1 MQMSSTGDYLRE
13 LADQIDRG
21 VTLCL
26 DIKLDPDPE
35 SLNRHLHLIYRSLA
49 DVTNSAGLATAESE
63 AQFRAALQRAQESG
77 QIPKPPQF

>member
-1 MQMSSTGDYLRE
+1 MSTTGDYLRE

-26 DIKLDPDPE
+26 DIKIDPDPE
-35 SLNRHLHLIYRSLA
+35 SLKWDLHLMYRSLA

-63 AQFRAALQRAQESG
+63 ADFCAALKRAQESG
-77 QIPKPPQF
+77 KIPTPPLSP